1 MIFYSQQIRKK
12 FCKILAVDD
21 ARVEGKGVAD
31 DLLTFS
37 AASRKPGG
45 YFTGK
50 RHLIS
55 VVVIHYTGVL
65 TFSQNEDSY
74 EKRFLW
80 LKRQELSFR

>member
-12 FCKILAVDD
+12 FYKILAVDD

-55 VVVIHYTGVL
+55 VVVIHYTGVGL
-65 TFSQNEDSY
+65 
-74 EKRFLW
+74 FL
-80 LKRQELSFR
+80 KTKTRMKSAFYR